1 MPSDARGAQRRMA
14 GKPHLVARGDP
25 AHVFRHP
32 QRIAT
37 KRCLGKHIDNA
48 KPVPCHRPGRRG
60 EAANASVRRGGAP
73 LSRVAGRGARQA
85 APHADERRQVGLAVA
100 AFFMLL
106 CGYYILRP
114 VRDEMG
120 VQTGAAQLHWLFTAT
135 FVATL
140 LVTPVYGWL
149 VARVRPGVLVP
160 AVFGLVI
167 ACVLGFGAIFKLGVS
182 AASAAAFFVWLS
194 VVNLFLVALFWSRLG
209 DLFTPEQ
216 ARRLYG
222 YVAAGGTA
230 GALVGPAA
238 TALLA
243 RQLGAAH
250 LLTVSATLFAAATGC
265 LVALG
270 RRAPDRAQR
279 SSRPI
284 GGSMLAGITL
294 TFQHPSL
301 RGLALL
307 TVCYSTVATILY
319 VEQASLVARAF
330 ADAGER
336 TAFFATI
343 DLAVN
348 IVALGVQVLG
358 TRALVQRLGLRVA
371 LSAAPVL
378 TLCGLGV
385 LAVWPTA
392 ACLAAVQVLHRS
404 GEYALMRPGR
414 EMIYTALDPESRH
427 KAKSFIDT
435 AVYRANDAANSWLAS
450 AVRAAG
456 LNAVLVVALPA
467 ATAWLATGFLVG
479 RRHDG
484 ASDGQ

>member
-1 MPSDARGAQRRMA
+1 M
-14 GKPHLVARGDP
+14 
-25 AHVFRHP
+25 
-32 QRIAT
+32 
-37 KRCLGKHIDNA
+37 
-48 KPVPCHRPGRRG
+48 
-60 EAANASVRRGGAP
+60 
-73 LSRVAGRGARQA
+73 SRVARPGVRQ
-85 APHADERRQVGLAVA
+85 PTLHASEHSQVALAVA
-100 AFFMLL
+100 AFFLLL

-135 FVATL
+135 FLATL

-149 VARVRPGVLVP
+149 VARIRPGTLVP

-167 ACVLGFGAIFKLGVS
+167 ACVLGFGAIFKLGITPT
-182 AASAAAFFVWLS
+182 AAATFFVWLS

-216 ARRLYG
+216 ARCLYG

-243 RQLGAAH
+243 RQLGAVH
-250 LLTVSATLFAAATGC
+250 LLTVSAALFAAATGC
-265 LVALG
+265 LVVLG
-270 RRAPDRAQR
+270 RRAAGRAQA

-294 TFQHPSL
+294 TFKHPSL

-307 TVCYSTVATILY
+307 TVFYSAVATVLY
-319 VEQASLVARAF
+319 VEQVGIVGRTF

-348 IVALGVQVLG
+348 VVALAVQLLG

-371 LSAAPVL
+371 LSAAPML
-378 TLCGLGV
+378 TLCGLGI
-385 LAVWPTA
+385 LAASPTA
-392 ACLAAVQVLHRS
+392 ACLAVVQVLHRS

-414 EMIYTALDPESRH
+414 EMIYTALDAESRH

-435 AVYRANDAANSWLAS
+435 AVYRANDAASSWFAS

-456 LNAVLVVALPA
+456 LNAILVAALPA
-467 ATAWLATGFLVG
+467 AAAWLATGFLVG

-484 ASDGQ
+484 ASDEQ

>member
-1 MPSDARGAQRRMA
+1 MA
-14 GKPHLVARGDP
+14 
-25 AHVFRHP
+25 
-32 QRIAT
+32 
-37 KRCLGKHIDNA
+37 
-48 KPVPCHRPGRRG
+48 
-60 EAANASVRRGGAP
+60 
-73 LSRVAGRGARQA
+73 
-85 APHADERRQVGLAVA
+85 LAVA
-100 AFFMLL
+100 GFFLLL

-120 VQTGAAQLHWLFTAT
+120 VQTGASQLHWLFSAT

-140 LVTPVYGWL
+140 LATAVYGWL
-149 VARVRPGVLVP
+149 VARIRPRIIVP

-167 ACVLGFGAIFKLGVS
+167 ACVLGFGAVFKLGVT
-182 AASAAAFFVWLS
+182 AAAAAAFYVWLS
-194 VVNLFLVALFWSRLG
+194 VINLFLVALFWSRLG

-222 YVAAGGTA
+222 YVAAGGTT

-243 RQLGAAH
+243 RQLSAAH
-250 LLTVSATLFAAATGC
+250 LLTLSAALFAAATGC

-270 RRAPDRAQR
+270 RRAPDRAQA

-294 TFQHPSL
+294 TFKHPSL

-307 TVCYSTVATILY
+307 TVGYSTVATILY
-319 VEQASLVARAF
+319 VEQVDLVGRAY

-348 IVALGVQVLG
+348 IVALAVQLMG

-371 LSAAPVL
+371 LSAAPML

-392 ACLAAVQVLHRS
+392 AGVAAVQVLHRS

-414 EMIYTALDPESRH
+414 EMIYTALNPESRH

-435 AVYRANDAANSWLAS
+435 AVYRANDAGSSWLAS

-456 LNAVLVVALPA
+456 LSAVLVVALPA

-479 RRHDG
+479 KRHDG
-484 ASDGQ
+484 ASDEQ